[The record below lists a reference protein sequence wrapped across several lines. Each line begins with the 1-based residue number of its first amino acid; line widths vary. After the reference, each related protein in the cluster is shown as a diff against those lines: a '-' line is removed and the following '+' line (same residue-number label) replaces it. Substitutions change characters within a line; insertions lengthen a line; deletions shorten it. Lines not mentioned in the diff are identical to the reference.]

1 MKGQISPF
9 CAKMITRSDLKKIA
23 RARLRDA
30 EVLYRSRR
38 YDGAIYLCG
47 YAVELALKAKIYK
60 TLSWSGY
67 PSTGGEF
74 QNDQSFR
81 THNLDV
87 LLRLSGVEE
96 RIKTILMTEWSA
108 VAAWDP
114 EARYKPIG
122 SATKQAAELML
133 ASVRVLLREL

>member
-1 MKGQISPF
+1 
-9 CAKMITRSDLKKIA
+9 MITRSDLKKIA

-30 EVLYRSRR
+30 EVLHRSRR

-47 YAVELALKAKIYK
+47 YAVEIALKARICQ
-60 TLSWSGY
+60 TLSWPGY

-74 QNDQSFR
+74 QNYQSFR
-81 THNLDV
+81 THNLHV

-96 RIKTILMTEWSA
+96 RIKTTLMTEWSV

-133 ASVRVLLREL
+133 ASARVLLGAL

>member
-1 MKGQISPF
+1 
-9 CAKMITRSDLKKIA
+9 MITRSDLTKIA

-38 YDGAIYLCG
+38 YDGAVYLCS
-47 YAVELALKAKIYK
+47 YTVEIALKARICK

-74 QNDQSFR
+74 QNYQSFR
-81 THNLDV
+81 THNFDV
-87 LLRLSGVEE
+87 LLRLSGAEE
-96 RIKTILMTEWSA
+96 KVKTTLMTEWSA

-122 SATKQAAELML
+122 STTRQAAELMIIS
-133 ASVRVLLREL
+133 ARTLLKAL

>member
-1 MKGQISPF
+1 
-9 CAKMITRSDLKKIA
+9 MITRSDLTKIA

-47 YAVELALKAKIYK
+47 YAVEIALKARICR
-60 TLSWSGY
+60 TLSWLGY

-74 QNDQSFR
+74 QNYQSFR

-96 RIKTILMTEWSA
+96 RIKTTLITEWSA

-114 EARYKPIG
+114 EARYKPTG
-122 SATKQAAELML
+122 SATRQAAELMVTS
-133 ASVRVLLREL
+133 ARILLRAL

>member
-1 MKGQISPF
+1 
-9 CAKMITRSDLKKIA
+9 MITRSDLKKIA
-23 RARLRDA
+23 QARLRDA

-47 YAVELALKAKIYK
+47 YAVEIALKARICK

-74 QNDQSFR
+74 QNYQSFR

-96 RIKTILMTEWSA
+96 RIKTILMTEWSV

-114 EARYKPIG
+114 EVRYKPIG
-122 SATKQAAELML
+122 SANKQAAELMI
-133 ASVRVLLREL
+133 ASASVLLRAL

>member
-1 MKGQISPF
+1 
-9 CAKMITRSDLKKIA
+9 MITRLDLTKIA

-47 YAVELALKAKIYK
+47 YAVEIALKARICK
-60 TLSWSGY
+60 TLSWPGY

-74 QNDQSFR
+74 QNYQSFR

-96 RIKTILMTEWSA
+96 KVKTTLMTEWSV

-122 SATKQAAELML
+122 STTRQAAELMI
-133 ASVRVLLREL
+133 ASARVLLRAL